1 MLDPRTRLALTFYG
15 AIIIIMSGALKY
27 LSFELGFL
35 IIWAIILRQGL
46 IYLRWLKL
54 VLPMSLF
61 FGAVTWW
68 TAGLLAGE
76 IAALKL
82 LTLTTIFFI
91 FFIFQE
97 PEDLANSL
105 VKAKMPYPIAFVMAA
120 ALQFVPV
127 IRRRAKAVIDAQRS
141 RGIPIYPGWAVF
153 RHYPAFLMPLLIQ
166 AFQMAEE
173 MAEAMEAR
181 GFSRPGRTFYKKY
194 QLKILDWVLIAG
206 GLFGLLGLLGYY
218 CIFFDLCQ

>member
-1 MLDPRTRLALTFYG
+1 MIIW
-15 AIIIIMSGALKY
+15 IIIY
-27 LSFELGFL
+27 
-35 IIWAIILRQGL
+35 RQGL

-61 FGAVTWW
+61 FGVITWW
-68 TAGLLAGE
+68 TAGLMAGE

-82 LTLTTIFFI
+82 LTLTTIFFV
-91 FFIFQE
+91 FFLFQE

-120 ALQFVPV
+120 SLQFVPV
-127 IRRRAKAVIDAQRS
+127 INRRAKAVIDAQRS
-141 RGIPIYPGWAVF
+141 RGIPIYPGWASF

-166 AFQMAEE
+166 TFQMAEDL
-173 MAEAMEAR
+173 AEAMEAR
-181 GFSRPGRTFYKKY
+181 GFSRPGRTFYKEY

-206 GLFGLLGLLGYY
+206 GLPGLLGYFY
-218 CIFFDLCQ
+218 ILDLCQ